1 MLRFV
6 APFIHRLWNETKGRN
21 EVAKL
26 KEKVVTIPY
35 SEDEKSEKYT
45 VKQYLTPEQV
55 ELIGNNMLKCSNA
68 VERNVVKN
76 TMLIK
81 LMTDIPEGIAKDY
94 DMLIKSGIIDV
105 VDYNIFNVS
114 EIDEYVEDELS
125 IRTNVNKFL
134 EQLNK
139 TLDKYAKKMPNNKQI
154 EDMLA
159 DSKKL
164 VEVFGK
170 K

>member
-1 MLRFV
+1 M
-6 APFIHRLWNETKGRN
+6 AE
-21 EVAKL
+21 L

-35 SEDEKSEKYT
+35 TEDEKGEKYT
-45 VKQYLTPEQV
+45 VKQYLTPEQI
-55 ELIGNNMLKCSNA
+55 ELIGNNMLKCSNV

-81 LMTDIPEGIAKDY
+81 LMTDIPEEIAKDY
-94 DMLIKSGIIDV
+94 DMLIKSGIIDNINFRIYN
-105 VDYNIFNVS
+105 VD
-114 EIDEYVEDELS
+114 EIDDYVEDELS

-164 VEVFGK
+164 VEAFGK

>member
-1 MLRFV
+1 MV
-6 APFIHRLWNETKGRN
+6 E
-21 EVAKL
+21 L

-35 SEDEKSEKYT
+35 IKNEKSEKYT

-94 DMLIKSGIIDV
+94 DMLVKSGIIDV

-125 IRTNVNKFL
+125 IRTNVNRFL

>member
-1 MLRFV
+1 MV
-6 APFIHRLWNETKGRN
+6 E
-21 EVAKL
+21 L

-35 SEDEKSEKYT
+35 TEDEKSEKYT
-45 VKQYLTPEQV
+45 IKQYLTPEQV

-76 TMLIK
+76 TMLVK
-81 LMTDIPEGIAKDY
+81 LMTDIPKEIAKDY
-94 DMLIKSGIIDV
+94 DMLVKSGIIDV

-114 EIDEYVEDELS
+114 EIDDYVEDELS

-164 VEVFGK
+164 VEAFGK

>member
-1 MLRFV
+1 M
-6 APFIHRLWNETKGRN
+6 
-21 EVAKL
+21 AKL

-94 DMLIKSGIIDV
+94 DMLVKSGIIDV

-125 IRTNVNKFL
+125 IRTNVNRFL

-154 EDMLA
+154 ESMLA

-164 VEVFGK
+164 VEAFGK

>member
-1 MLRFV
+1 M
-6 APFIHRLWNETKGRN
+6 IE
-21 EVAKL
+21 L

-35 SEDEKSEKYT
+35 TEDEKSEKYT

-94 DMLIKSGIIDV
+94 DMLVKSGIIDV

-125 IRTNVNKFL
+125 IRTNVNRFL

-139 TLDKYAKKMPNNKQI
+139 TLDKYAKKIPNNKQI

>member
-1 MLRFV
+1 M
-6 APFIHRLWNETKGRN
+6 IE
-21 EVAKL
+21 L
-26 KEKVVTIPY
+26 KERMESYFYNIG
-35 SEDEKSEKYT
+35 EENGEKYT
-45 VKQYLTPEQV
+45 IKQYLTPEQV

-76 TMLIK
+76 TMLVK
-81 LMTDIPEGIAKDY
+81 LMTDIPEEIAKDY
-94 DMLIKSGIIDV
+94 DMLIKSGIIDNINFRI
-105 VDYNIFNVS
+105 YNVN
-114 EIDEYVEDELS
+114 EIDDYVYDELS

-164 VEVFGK
+164 VETFGK

>member
-1 MLRFV
+1 M
-6 APFIHRLWNETKGRN
+6 IE
-21 EVAKL
+21 L
-26 KEKVVTIPY
+26 KEKAVTISY
-35 SEDEKSEKYT
+35 TEDEKSEKYT
-45 VKQYLTPEQV
+45 VKQYLTPEQI

-76 TMLIK
+76 TMLVK
-81 LMTDIPEGIAKDY
+81 LMTDIPEEIAKDY
-94 DMLIKSGIIDV
+94 DMLVKSGIIDV

-114 EIDEYVEDELS
+114 EIDGYVEDELS

-164 VEVFGK
+164 VEAFGK

>member
-1 MLRFV
+1 M
-6 APFIHRLWNETKGRN
+6 IE
-21 EVAKL
+21 L

-35 SEDEKSEKYT
+35 TEDEKSEKYT

-94 DMLIKSGIIDV
+94 DMLVKSGIIDV

-125 IRTNVNKFL
+125 IRTNVNRFL

-139 TLDKYAKKMPNNKQI
+139 ILDKYAKKIPNNKQI

>member
-1 MLRFV
+1 
-6 APFIHRLWNETKGRN
+6 
-21 EVAKL
+21 VAKL

-55 ELIGNNMLKCSNA
+55 ELIGNNMLKCSNV

-94 DMLIKSGIIDV
+94 DMLVKSGIIDV

-125 IRTNVNKFL
+125 IRTNVNRFL

>member
-1 MLRFV
+1 MV
-6 APFIHRLWNETKGRN
+6 E
-21 EVAKL
+21 L
-26 KEKVVTIPY
+26 KEKAVTIPY
-35 SEDEKSEKYT
+35 IKNEKSEKYT

-68 VERNVVKN
+68 VERNVIKN
-76 TMLIK
+76 TMLVK
-81 LMTDIPEGIAKDY
+81 LMTNIPEEIANDY
-94 DMLIKSGIIDV
+94 DMLVKSGIIEV
-105 VDYNIFNVS
+105 VSYNIFNIG
-114 EIDEYVEDELS
+114 EIDDYVDDELS

-139 TLDKYAKKMPNNKQI
+139 TLDKYAKKMPSNKQI
-154 EDMLA
+154 EDMLS

-164 VEVFGK
+164 VEAFGK

>member
-1 MLRFV
+1 MV
-6 APFIHRLWNETKGRN
+6 E
-21 EVAKL
+21 L

-35 SEDEKSEKYT
+35 TEDEKGEKYT
-45 VKQYLTPEQV
+45 VKQYLTPEQI
-55 ELIGNNMLKCSNA
+55 ELIGNNMLKCSNV

-76 TMLIK
+76 TMLVK
-81 LMTDIPEGIAKDY
+81 LMTNIPEEIAKDY

-105 VDYNIFNVS
+105 VNYNIFNVS
-114 EIDEYVEDELS
+114 EIEEYVEDELS

-154 EDMLA
+154 ENMLA

-164 VEVFGK
+164 VEVLGK

>member
-1 MLRFV
+1 M
-6 APFIHRLWNETKGRN
+6 IE
-21 EVAKL
+21 L
-26 KEKVVTIPY
+26 KEKAVTISY
-35 SEDEKSEKYT
+35 TEDEKSEKYT
-45 VKQYLTPEQV
+45 VKQYLTPEQI

-76 TMLIK
+76 TMLVK
-81 LMTDIPEGIAKDY
+81 LMTDIPEEIAKDY
-94 DMLIKSGIIDV
+94 DMLVKSGIIDV

-114 EIDEYVEDELS
+114 EIDDYVEDELS

-164 VEVFGK
+164 VEAFGK

>member
-1 MLRFV
+1 MV
-6 APFIHRLWNETKGRN
+6 E
-21 EVAKL
+21 L

-35 SEDEKSEKYT
+35 TEDEKGEKYT
-45 VKQYLTPEQV
+45 VKQYLTPEQI

-68 VERNVVKN
+68 VERNVIKN

-81 LMTDIPEGIAKDY
+81 LMTDIPEELANNY
-94 DMLIKSGIIDV
+94 DILVKSGIIDV
-105 VDYNIFNVS
+105 VNYNIFNVS
-114 EIDEYVEDELS
+114 EIEEYVEDELS

-139 TLDKYAKKMPNNKQI
+139 TLDKYAKKMPSNKQI

>member
-1 MLRFV
+1 M
-6 APFIHRLWNETKGRN
+6 NGR
-21 EVAKL
+21 EIGMVELKAKTR
-26 KEKVVTIPY
+26 KVSY
-35 SEDEKSEKYT
+35 FDEMNDSEKFT
-45 VKQYLTPEQV
+45 VKLYLTPEQV
-55 ELIGNNMLKCSNA
+55 ELIGNNMLKCSND

-81 LMTDIPEGIAKDY
+81 LMTDIPEEIAKDY
-94 DMLIKSGIIDV
+94 NMIVQSGVMEKI
-105 VDYNIFNVS
+105 DYNIINVN
-114 EIDEYVEDELS
+114 EIDNYVADELS

-139 TLDKYAKKMPNNKQI
+139 TLDKYAKKMPNNKKI
-154 EDMLA
+154 DEMLA

-164 VEVFGK
+164 VETFGK

>member
-1 MLRFV
+1 MV
-6 APFIHRLWNETKGRN
+6 E
-21 EVAKL
+21 L

-35 SEDEKSEKYT
+35 TEDEKGEKYT
-45 VKQYLTPEQV
+45 VKQYLTPEQI

-68 VERNVVKN
+68 VERNVIKN
-76 TMLIK
+76 TMLVK
-81 LMTDIPEGIAKDY
+81 LMTDIPEGIVKDY
-94 DMLIKSGIIDV
+94 DMLVKSGIIDV

-114 EIDEYVEDELS
+114 EIDDYVEDELS

-154 EDMLA
+154 
-159 DSKKL
+159 KK
-164 VEVFGK
+164 V
-170 K
+170 

>member
-1 MLRFV
+1 M
-6 APFIHRLWNETKGRN
+6 
-21 EVAKL
+21 AKL

-94 DMLIKSGIIDV
+94 DMLVKSGIIDV

-114 EIDEYVEDELS
+114 EIEEYVEDELS

>member
-1 MLRFV
+1 MV
-6 APFIHRLWNETKGRN
+6 E
-21 EVAKL
+21 L

-35 SEDEKSEKYT
+35 IKNEKSEKYT

-68 VERNVVKN
+68 VERNVIKN
-76 TMLIK
+76 TMLVK
-81 LMTDIPEGIAKDY
+81 LMTDIPEELANDY
-94 DMLIKSGIIDV
+94 DMLVKSGIIEV
-105 VDYNIFNVS
+105 VNYNIFNVS
-114 EIDEYVEDELS
+114 EIDDYVEDELS

>member
-1 MLRFV
+1 MV
-6 APFIHRLWNETKGRN
+6 E
-21 EVAKL
+21 L

-35 SEDEKSEKYT
+35 TEDEKGEKYT
-45 VKQYLTPEQV
+45 VKQYLTPEQI

-68 VERNVVKN
+68 VERNVIKN
-76 TMLIK
+76 TMLVK
-81 LMTDIPEGIAKDY
+81 LITDIPEEIAKDY
-94 DMLIKSGIIDV
+94 DMLIKSGIIDNINFRI
-105 VDYNIFNVS
+105 YNVN
-114 EIDEYVEDELS
+114 EIDDYVEDELS

-139 TLDKYAKKMPNNKQI
+139 TLDKYVKKMPNNKQI

-164 VEVFGK
+164 VEAFGK

>member
-1 MLRFV
+1 MV
-6 APFIHRLWNETKGRN
+6 E
-21 EVAKL
+21 L

-35 SEDEKSEKYT
+35 IKNEKSEKYT

-68 VERNVVKN
+68 VERNVIKN
-76 TMLIK
+76 TMLVK
-81 LMTDIPEGIAKDY
+81 LMTDIPEEIANNY
-94 DMLIKSGIIDV
+94 DMLVKSGIIDIV
-105 VDYNIFNVS
+105 NYNIFNVS
-114 EIDEYVEDELS
+114 EIDDYVEDELS

>member
-1 MLRFV
+1 M
-6 APFIHRLWNETKGRN
+6 IE
-21 EVAKL
+21 L

-35 SEDEKSEKYT
+35 TEDEKSEKYT

-94 DMLIKSGIIDV
+94 DMLVKSGIIDV
-105 VDYNIFNVS
+105 VDYNIFNIS
-114 EIDEYVEDELS
+114 EIDDYVEDELS

-154 EDMLA
+154 
-159 DSKKL
+159 KK
-164 VEVFGK
+164 V
-170 K
+170 

>member
-1 MLRFV
+1 MV
-6 APFIHRLWNETKGRN
+6 E
-21 EVAKL
+21 L

-35 SEDEKSEKYT
+35 TEDEKGEKYI

-68 VERNVVKN
+68 VERNVIKN
-76 TMLIK
+76 TMLVK
-81 LMTDIPEGIAKDY
+81 LMTDIPEEISNDY
-94 DMLIKSGIIDV
+94 DMLVKSGIIEFV
-105 VDYNIFNVS
+105 EYNIFNVS
-114 EIDEYVEDELS
+114 EIDDYVEDELS

-164 VEVFGK
+164 VEAFGK

>member
-1 MLRFV
+1 MINL
-6 APFIHRLWNETKGRN
+6 E
-21 EVAKL
+21 
-26 KEKVVTIPY
+26 EKVITISY
-35 SEDEKSEKYT
+35 TEDKKGEKYT
-45 VKQYLTPEQV
+45 VKHYLTPEQV

-76 TMLIK
+76 TMLVK
-81 LMTDIPEGIAKDY
+81 LMTDIPEEIAKDY
-94 DMLIKSGIIDV
+94 DMLVKSGIIETVNFDV
-105 VDYNIFNVS
+105 FNVS
-114 EIDEYVEDELS
+114 EIEEYVEDELS

>member
-1 MLRFV
+1 MV
-6 APFIHRLWNETKGRN
+6 E
-21 EVAKL
+21 L

-35 SEDEKSEKYT
+35 TEDEKGEKYT
-45 VKQYLTPEQV
+45 VKQYLTPEQI

-68 VERNVVKN
+68 VERNVIKN
-76 TMLIK
+76 TMLVK
-81 LMTDIPEGIAKDY
+81 LITDIPEEIAKDY
-94 DMLIKSGIIDV
+94 DMLIKSGIIDNINFRI
-105 VDYNIFNVS
+105 YNVN
-114 EIDEYVEDELS
+114 EIDDYVEDELS

>member
-1 MLRFV
+1 MV
-6 APFIHRLWNETKGRN
+6 E
-21 EVAKL
+21 L

-35 SEDEKSEKYT
+35 TEDEKGEKYT
-45 VKQYLTPEQV
+45 VKQYLTPEQI

-76 TMLIK
+76 TMLVK
-81 LMTDIPEGIAKDY
+81 LMTDIPEEIAKDY
-94 DMLIKSGIIDV
+94 DMLVKSGIIDV

-114 EIDEYVEDELS
+114 EIDDYVEDELS

-154 EDMLA
+154 KDMLA

-164 VEVFGK
+164 VEAFGK

>member
-1 MLRFV
+1 M
-6 APFIHRLWNETKGRN
+6 IE
-21 EVAKL
+21 L

-35 SEDEKSEKYT
+35 TEDEKSEKYT

-94 DMLIKSGIIDV
+94 DMLVKSGIIDV

-125 IRTNVNKFL
+125 IRTNVNRFL

-164 VEVFGK
+164 VEAFGK

>member
-1 MLRFV
+1 MV
-6 APFIHRLWNETKGRN
+6 E
-21 EVAKL
+21 L

-35 SEDEKSEKYT
+35 TEDEKGEKYT
-45 VKQYLTPEQV
+45 AKQYLTPEQI
-55 ELIGNNMLKCSNA
+55 ELIGNNMLKCSNV

-76 TMLIK
+76 TMLVK
-81 LMTDIPEGIAKDY
+81 LMTNIPEEIAKDY

-105 VDYNIFNVS
+105 VNYNIFNVS
-114 EIDEYVEDELS
+114 EIEEYVEDELS

-154 EDMLA
+154 ENMLA

-164 VEVFGK
+164 VEVLGK

>member
-1 MLRFV
+1 MV
-6 APFIHRLWNETKGRN
+6 E
-21 EVAKL
+21 L

-35 SEDEKSEKYT
+35 TEDEKGEKYT
-45 VKQYLTPEQV
+45 VKQYLTPEQI

-76 TMLIK
+76 TMLVK
-81 LMTDIPEGIAKDY
+81 LMTNIPEEIAKDY
-94 DMLIKSGIIDV
+94 DMLIKSGIIDNINFRIYN
-105 VDYNIFNVS
+105 VD
-114 EIDEYVEDELS
+114 EIDDYVEDELS

-154 EDMLA
+154 
-159 DSKKL
+159 KK
-164 VEVFGK
+164 V
-170 K
+170 

>member
-1 MLRFV
+1 M
-6 APFIHRLWNETKGRN
+6 
-21 EVAKL
+21 AKL

-55 ELIGNNMLKCSNA
+55 ELIGNNMLKCSNV

-94 DMLIKSGIIDV
+94 DMLVKSGIIDV

-125 IRTNVNKFL
+125 IRTNVNRFL

>member
-1 MLRFV
+1 MV
-6 APFIHRLWNETKGRN
+6 E
-21 EVAKL
+21 L
-26 KEKVVTIPY
+26 KEKAVTIPY
-35 SEDEKSEKYT
+35 IKNEKSEKYT

-68 VERNVVKN
+68 VERNVIKN
-76 TMLIK
+76 TMLVK
-81 LMTDIPEGIAKDY
+81 LMTNIPEEIANDY
-94 DMLIKSGIIDV
+94 DMLVKSGIIEV
-105 VDYNIFNVS
+105 VSYNIFNIG
-114 EIDEYVEDELS
+114 EIDDYVDDELS

-139 TLDKYAKKMPNNKQI
+139 TLDKYAKKMPSNKQI

-164 VEVFGK
+164 VEAFGK

>member
-1 MLRFV
+1 M
-6 APFIHRLWNETKGRN
+6 IE
-21 EVAKL
+21 L
-26 KEKVVTIPY
+26 KEKTVTIPY
-35 SEDEKSEKYT
+35 TEDEKSEKYT

-76 TMLIK
+76 TMLVK
-81 LMTDIPEGIAKDY
+81 LMTDIPEEIAKDY
-94 DMLIKSGIIDV
+94 DMLVKSGIIDV
-105 VDYNIFNVS
+105 VNYDIFNVS
-114 EIDEYVEDELS
+114 EIDDYVEDELS

>member
-1 MLRFV
+1 M
-6 APFIHRLWNETKGRN
+6 
-21 EVAKL
+21 AKL

-55 ELIGNNMLKCSNA
+55 ELIGNNMLKCSNV

-94 DMLIKSGIIDV
+94 DMLVKSGIIEV

-125 IRTNVNKFL
+125 IRTNVNRFL

-154 EDMLA
+154 ENMLA

-164 VEVFGK
+164 VEAFGK

>member
-1 MLRFV
+1 MV
-6 APFIHRLWNETKGRN
+6 E
-21 EVAKL
+21 L

-35 SEDEKSEKYT
+35 TEDEKGEKYT
-45 VKQYLTPEQV
+45 VKQYLTPEQI

-81 LMTDIPEGIAKDY
+81 LMTDIPEEIAKDY
-94 DMLIKSGIIDV
+94 DMLVKSGIIDV

-114 EIDEYVEDELS
+114 EIDDYVEDELS

-139 TLDKYAKKMPNNKQI
+139 TLDKYGKKMPNNKQI

>member
-1 MLRFV
+1 MINL
-6 APFIHRLWNETKGRN
+6 E
-21 EVAKL
+21 
-26 KEKVVTIPY
+26 EKVITISY
-35 SEDEKSEKYT
+35 TEDKKGEKYT
-45 VKQYLTPEQV
+45 VKHYLTPEQV

-76 TMLIK
+76 TMLVK
-81 LMTDIPEGIAKDY
+81 LMTDIPEEIAKDY
-94 DMLIKSGIIDV
+94 DMLVKSGIIETV
-105 VDYNIFNVS
+105 NFNVFNVS
-114 EIDEYVEDELS
+114 EIDDYVEDELS

-154 EDMLA
+154 EDMLT

>member
-1 MLRFV
+1 MV
-6 APFIHRLWNETKGRN
+6 E
-21 EVAKL
+21 L

-35 SEDEKSEKYT
+35 TEDEKGEKYT

-81 LMTDIPEGIAKDY
+81 LMTDIPEEVAKDY
-94 DMLIKSGIIDV
+94 DMLIKSGIIDNIIFRIYN
-105 VDYNIFNVS
+105 VD
-114 EIDEYVEDELS
+114 EIDDYVEDELS

-154 EDMLA
+154 
-159 DSKKL
+159 KK
-164 VEVFGK
+164 V
-170 K
+170 

>member
-1 MLRFV
+1 MV
-6 APFIHRLWNETKGRN
+6 E
-21 EVAKL
+21 L

-35 SEDEKSEKYT
+35 TEDEKGEKYT

-81 LMTDIPEGIAKDY
+81 LMTDIPEGIVKDY
-94 DMLIKSGIIDV
+94 DMLVKSGIIDV

-114 EIDEYVEDELS
+114 EIDDYVEDELS

-164 VEVFGK
+164 VEAFGK

>member
-1 MLRFV
+1 MV
-6 APFIHRLWNETKGRN
+6 E
-21 EVAKL
+21 L

-35 SEDEKSEKYT
+35 TEDEKGEKYT
-45 VKQYLTPEQV
+45 VKQYLTPEQI

-68 VERNVVKN
+68 VERNVIKN
-76 TMLIK
+76 TMLVK
-81 LMTDIPEGIAKDY
+81 LMTDIPEGIVKDY
-94 DMLIKSGIIDV
+94 DMLVKSGIIDV

-114 EIDEYVEDELS
+114 EIDDYVEDELS

-164 VEVFGK
+164 VEAFGK

>member
-1 MLRFV
+1 MV
-6 APFIHRLWNETKGRN
+6 E
-21 EVAKL
+21 L

-35 SEDEKSEKYT
+35 TEDEKGEKYT
-45 VKQYLTPEQV
+45 IKQYLTPEQI

-68 VERNVVKN
+68 VERNVIKN

-81 LMTDIPEGIAKDY
+81 LMTDIPEELANNY
-94 DMLIKSGIIDV
+94 DMLVKSGIIDFV
-105 VDYNIFNVS
+105 NYNVFNVS
-114 EIDEYVEDELS
+114 EIDDYVEDELS

-164 VEVFGK
+164 VEAFGK

>member
-1 MLRFV
+1 M
-6 APFIHRLWNETKGRN
+6 IE
-21 EVAKL
+21 L

-35 SEDEKSEKYT
+35 TEDEKSEKYT

-68 VERNVVKN
+68 VERNVIKN
-76 TMLIK
+76 TMLVK
-81 LMTDIPEGIAKDY
+81 LMTDIPEEIAKDY
-94 DMLIKSGIIDV
+94 DMLVKSGIIDV
-105 VDYNIFNVS
+105 VDYNIFNIS
-114 EIDEYVEDELS
+114 EIDDYVEDELS

-154 EDMLA
+154 
-159 DSKKL
+159 KK
-164 VEVFGK
+164 V
-170 K
+170 